1 MTVGDLLFNKMRTSC
16 IVLVFILLLSFS
28 FFVFAD
34 NYADINNDSFVD
46 IRDVI
51 EMKKMILYKK
61 HYVSKGNY
69 DIVENL
75 TGRDYNAVDLANLVA
90 YIIGSV
96 DSFSPYD
103 SMEEL

>member
-1 MTVGDLLFNKMRTSC
+1 MRTSC

-28 FFVFAD
+28 FCAFAD

-69 DIVENL
+69 DIVENS
-75 TGRDYNAVDLANLVA
+75 TGREYNATDLANLVG

-103 SMEEL
+103 SMDEL